1 VKAFMKIVLL
11 AVIATLFVGSSGV
24 AIYQHQCSMS
34 GDETSYFVEMNRACE
49 DVEIEMVHQKKEPTQ
64 NTCCFVDDQTSEQT
78 CLECCSTDFQFIQL
92 QTDLIQ
98 HHAEGLESIVFVS
111 TQPFLSSTPIK
122 TWTSVQWTTLRGP
135 PILKQNT
142 RRALHQ
148 LYLI

>member
-1 VKAFMKIVLL
+1 MKIVLL

-24 AIYQHQCSMS
+24 AIYQHQCSVS
-34 GDETSYFVEMNRACE
+34 GDETSYFVEMNHACE
-49 DVEIEMVHQKKEPTQ
+49 DGEMVHQKKEPTQ

-98 HHAEGLESIVFVS
+98 HHAEGLQSLVFVS
-111 TQPFLSSTPIK
+111 TPLVLS
-122 TWTSVQWTTLRGP
+122 TSPKLIGAPAPWINLRGP